1 MFVNIPDEI
10 KRDINDFFEIEFVP
24 ALIGHIQPNVNVY
37 ELLHASDV
45 SYQDSKS

>member
-24 ALIGHIQPNVNVY
+24 ALIGHIQPNCPDLFGVPV
-37 ELLHASDV
+37 EKLR
-45 SYQDSKS
+45 